1 MVLTGGLFRRGRRA
15 TVVVAAVLALVAAAC
30 GDDSGGAGEGAGGA
44 ALGDGSLGVVEVA
57 AGEAV
62 QVRAVLA
69 LEGDAGSGPMSEKV
83 VRLAVADY
91 GPIHGFDVELGTP
104 VDDGCSPEGGEA
116 AGRAVAADSSIVGVV
131 GTTCSAAAVTAAPL
145 IGGAGMVM
153 ISPSNTSPRLTSD
166 LAGNA
171 AADHHAGYYRTSD
184 NDLYQGRTVAQFLH
198 NEKGIGA
205 VAAIHNGDAY
215 TQSLVEAFVGA
226 FEELGGSITGVGVVP
241 RDETDLVPT
250 LTDLAAGAPEGL
262 FFPVSRTVGVAL
274 VQQLPG
280 VAGLEGVLRIA
291 GDGLL
296 ADAFLETPEA
306 EGTFLSGP
314 DLDFGLNENQSTRVR
329 AAELL
334 AAYEKAY
341 GTPPGAAFWGH
352 AYDAATLLLEAIEAA
367 SRLDGDSLVIDRAG
381 VREFLD
387 TVSGYGGIIG
397 SISCDEFG
405 DCGVQRLVVVHHLDA
420 TDPAATRSNA
430 VYKYAP

>member
-1 MVLTGGLFRRGRRA
+1 MVMIGGLVRRSRRA
-15 TVVVAAVLALVAAAC
+15 ALVATAVVALVAAAC
-30 GDDSGGAGEGAGGA
+30 GDDSSGEDAGGG

-57 AGEAV
+57 SGEAV

-116 AGRAVAADSSIVGVV
+116 AGRAVAADSAVIGVV

-184 NDLYQGRTVAQFLH
+184 NDLYQGRTVAQFLR
-198 NEKGIGA
+198 NEKGLRA
-205 VAAIHNGDAY
+205 MAAIHNGDAY
-215 TQSLVEAFVGA
+215 TQSLVEAFVAA
-226 FEELGGSITGVGVVP
+226 FEKLGGTITGVGVVP

-250 LTDLAAGAPEGL
+250 LTELAAGAPEGL

-280 VAGLEGVLRIA
+280 VEALEGVLRIA

-296 ADAFLETPEA
+296 ADAFLEIPEA

-314 DLDFGLNENQSTRVR
+314 DLDFGLNENQSTGLH
-329 AAELL
+329 AADLL
-334 AAYEKAY
+334 AAYEEAY
-341 GTPPGAAFWGH
+341 GTGPEAAFWAH
-352 AYDAATLLLEAIEAA
+352 AYDATTLLLEAIQAA
-367 SRLDGDSLVIDRAG
+367 SRLDGDSLLIDRAG
-381 VREFLD
+381 VREYLD

-430 VYKYAP
+430 VYRYAP